1 MGYQLALI
9 IARSFEP
16 FILTAL
22 LGRYGYLTVALHMR
36 VMALITI
43 VAIHLTTET
52 YKRYIAKKDIA
63 RRRSDEERPL
73 PEASTGEQTP
83 IGMVR
88 ELPKPSV
95 LERASTN

>member
-63 RRRSDEERPL
+63 RRRSDEERP
-73 PEASTGEQTP
+73 ATGGQH
-83 IGMVR
+83 R
-88 ELPKPSV
+88 
-95 LERASTN
+95 RADTYRYGPGTTKTVSP